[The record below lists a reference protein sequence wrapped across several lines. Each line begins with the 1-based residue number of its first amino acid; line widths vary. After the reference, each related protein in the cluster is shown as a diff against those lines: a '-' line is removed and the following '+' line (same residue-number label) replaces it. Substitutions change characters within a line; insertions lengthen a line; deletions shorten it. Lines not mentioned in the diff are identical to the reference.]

1 MRSRPWLLAAL
12 IATAGSMTGCFLGFG
27 DYKVAQGATGSGG
40 AGGTG
45 GASSASS
52 VGGAGTSSSQG
63 TGGGAGAG
71 GGGSTCGP
79 GSTAEMKDDFNDNM
93 TSSQWNAYTNK
104 PAHATV
110 QEVGQAVR
118 LDHDGTLDA
127 AAAYYWQ
134 DTPRSL
140 LGCAIF
146 VELKQA
152 PDPTALFTTYFRL
165 VDDSNLQNRIELHL
179 KQDRLYF
186 RSIVNGVNSGIINL
200 NFDPIS
206 HRWWRLRES
215 KGHVYFDT
223 APDGKAWKT
232 QASMP
237 TPAVASAVRADLSV
251 YADVDAAPGG
261 TAIFD
266 NLNISPP

>member
-1 MRSRPWLLAAL
+1 MA
-12 IATAGSMTGCFLGFG
+12 GCFLGFG
-27 DYKVAQGATGSGG
+27 DYKVAQGTTGTGG
-40 AGGTG
+40 AGGAG

-52 VGGAGTSSSQG
+52 VGGAGVSSSQG
-63 TGGGAGAG
+63 TGGGAGTG

-93 TSSQWNAYTNK
+93 TSSQWNIYMNK
-104 PAHATV
+104 PAHAMI

-118 LDHDGTLDA
+118 IDHDGLLGA
-127 AAAYYWQ
+127 IASYYWQ

-140 LGCAIF
+140 LGCEAF

-152 PDPTALFTTYFRL
+152 PDPIAPLTTFFRL
-165 VDDSNLQNRIELHL
+165 IDDQNLQNRIELRL
-179 KQDRLYF
+179 TQDKLSF
-186 RSIVNGVNSGIINL
+186 RSMVNGVDTGIL
-200 NFDPIS
+200 DLTFDPTL
-206 HRWWRLRES
+206 HRWWRFRES

-223 APDGKAWKT
+223 APDGKAWKA
-232 QASMP
+232 QGSMP
-237 TPAVASAVRADLSV
+237 TPAVAGAVRAHLSV
-251 YADVDAAPGG
+251 HADVDATPGG